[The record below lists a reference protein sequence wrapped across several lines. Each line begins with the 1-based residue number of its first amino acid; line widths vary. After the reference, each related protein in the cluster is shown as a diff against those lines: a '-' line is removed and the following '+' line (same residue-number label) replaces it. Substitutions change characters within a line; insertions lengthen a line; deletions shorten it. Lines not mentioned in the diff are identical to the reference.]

1 MTETDPPAKR
11 PANSAG
17 YTPMVTE
24 EHAQRIRQWHENAYN
39 TGKAEA
45 GPGQT
50 VTYLGRTL
58 VIPPEVM
65 PITSVSHLL
74 GEAVLAEVH
83 ESDRVLDMGTGS
95 GVNALLAASRA
106 VDVLAVDINP
116 HAVEA
121 ARRNAERN
129 GVADRIEVRHSDV
142 FSDVEGEFDLIVFDP
157 PFRWF
162 APRDQFEVAMTDTN
176 YRAMTEFFRTAQ
188 QHLTPTGRML
198 IFFGTSGDLAYL
210 KHLADEQGFRTE
222 IIAQEHLDKDGWTV
236 DYFTFRLTQDIQP
249 T

>member
-1 MTETDPPAKR
+1 MTETGPPNA
-11 PANSAG
+11 AD
-17 YTPMVTE
+17 YTPMVTG
-24 EHAQRIRQWHENAYN
+24 EHAERIRRWHENAYN
-39 TGKAEA
+39 TGKADG
-45 GPGQT
+45 GPGQL

-65 PITSVSHLL
+65 PITGVSHLL

-95 GVNALLAASRA
+95 GVNAVLAASRA
-106 VDVLAVDINP
+106 VDVVAVDINP

-121 ARRNAERN
+121 ARQNAERN

-142 FSDVEGEFDLIVFDP
+142 FSDVDGEFDLIVFDP

-162 APRDQFEVAMTDTN
+162 APRDQFEVAMTDKN
-176 YRAMTEFFRTAQ
+176 YRAMTEFFGAAK
-188 QHLTPTGRML
+188 QHLTPAGRML

-210 KHLADEQGFRTE
+210 KHLAHQAGFRTE
-222 IIAQEHLDKDGWTV
+222 IIAQEPLEKDGWRV
-236 DYFTFRLTQDIQP
+236 DYFTFRMTQDLRR